1 MYLFSRKLRR
11 NRCVGVGVSVPR
23 KESDVSRCQ
32 FSNITDNTE
41 YRKLATVLYVSHIA
55 SYIM

>member
-1 MYLFSRKLRR
+1 MYRKLRR
-11 NRCVGVGVSVPR
+11 NRCVGVGVSVSR